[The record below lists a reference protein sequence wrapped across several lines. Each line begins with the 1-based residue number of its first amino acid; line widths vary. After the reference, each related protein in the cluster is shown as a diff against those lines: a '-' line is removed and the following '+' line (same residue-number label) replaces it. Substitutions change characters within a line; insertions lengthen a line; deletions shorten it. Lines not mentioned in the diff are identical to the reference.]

1 MSRLFRIA
9 VLLGFV
15 RIASA
20 AALPEMA
27 RLPLRFEANQGQAP
41 ADVRYTARAGAYT
54 LQLRP
59 AGSSVL
65 LGSQRVDISLVGGNR
80 APRIEAFDPLQAR
93 TNYFVGRRDQWRT
106 GVRSYARV
114 RYASVY
120 PGIDM
125 VYYGNQRQLEYD
137 FVVAPGAEPRAI
149 RLRFDGAKNVRIS
162 SDGDL
167 LVDDMIQKRPV
178 IYQDNPRREISGR
191 YVMLG
196 RNPVGVRVGDY
207 DRSRELVI
215 DPVLTYL
222 TYMGGTGGD
231 RINASKLVGNKL
243 YLTGQT
249 TNQDLGSTEG
259 AYNREHK
266 GLTDMF
272 LAIVDVTPGAGYP
285 LLYMTYFG
293 GTNIDIGLALD
304 VDSQGFVYL
313 TGSTTST
320 DFPLGGDT
328 VQASG
333 AGANTASFL
342 VKLQPAFA
350 GTDALWYSTYL
361 GGSNGETIGKGIVV
375 GPDGSSYIIG
385 TTKADNFPTTDNAYQ
400 KVLWGPQDAFV
411 SKIDPFGKLA
421 YSTYIGGEGIDDG
434 RAILLGANGLVYIT
448 ASTLSDYFPMAQF
461 SAQPFRAGAQDA
473 ILDVF
478 DMNKYGEESLVY
490 GTFYGGSGNEEVR
503 GMAFD
508 AAGNIVLTG
517 YTLSTDL
524 PITGDAMQPQSA
536 GNGDTFVAILNPE
549 IPFIRGLLYS
559 TYYGG
564 KNGDVGYQVAVDKDG
579 SIAITGY
586 TLSPDLPVVG
596 AVPQSAWGG
605 GTDLFI
611 ARFKTGIGG
620 RGAIDFSTYL
630 GATAIYLPTGLAVT
644 GDGSIL
650 VVGFSGAGLP
660 VTDDARQSIF
670 FGGSADGFILVLK

>member
-1 MSRLFRIA
+1 
-9 VLLGFV
+9 
-15 RIASA
+15 
-20 AALPEMA
+20 MA

-41 ADVRYTARAGAYT
+41 AAVRYMARAGSYS
-54 LQLRP
+54 LQLTS
-59 AGSSVL
+59 AGPSVT
-65 LGSQRVDISLVGGNR
+65 LGSHRVDISLVGGNR
-80 APRIEAFDPLQAR
+80 APRLEALEPMPAR
-93 TNYFVGRRDQWRT
+93 TDYFVGRREQWRT
-106 GVRSYARV
+106 NVPSFAKV

-120 PGIDM
+120 PGIDL
-125 VYYGNQRQLEYD
+125 VYYGNQSQLEYD
-137 FVVAPGAEPRAI
+137 FVVAPGADPRSI
-149 RLRFDGAKNVRIS
+149 RMRFHGANRVRIS
-162 SDGDL
+162 DAGDL

-178 IYQDNPRREISGR
+178 IYQDGPRREVAGR
-191 YVMLG
+191 YVLLG
-196 RNPVGVRVGDY
+196 RNTVGVRVGAY
-207 DRSRELVI
+207 DRSRPLVI
-215 DPVLTYL
+215 DPVLSYL

-259 AYNREHK
+259 AYNRNHK

-293 GTNIDIGLALD
+293 GSNVDIGLGID

-313 TGSTTST
+313 TGSTNST

-328 VQASG
+328 VQSTGAST
-333 AGANTASFL
+333 NTASFL
-342 VKLQPAFA
+342 VKLQPAFS

-361 GGSNGETIGKGIVV
+361 AGDTGETIGKGIVV

-400 KVLWGPQDAFV
+400 KVRWGPQDVFV

-448 ASTLSDYFPMAQF
+448 ASTLSDYFPMAGF

-473 ILDVF
+473 ILDVL
-478 DMNKYGEESLVY
+478 DMNKSGEASLVY

-508 AAGNIVLTG
+508 PQGNVVITG

-524 PITGDAMQPQSA
+524 PITGDALQPSSA
-536 GNGDTFVAILNPE
+536 GNGDAFVAALNPA
-549 IPFIRGLLYS
+549 IPFTPGLRYS

-564 KNGDVGYQVAVDKDG
+564 KNGDVGYQVAVDADG
-579 SIAITGY
+579 NIAITGY

-596 AVPQSAWGG
+596 AVPQPAWGG
-605 GTDLFI
+605 GTDLFV
-611 ARFKTGIGG
+611 ARFKRGIGG
-620 RGAIDFSTYL
+620 KGALDFSTYL
-630 GATAIYLPTGLAVT
+630 GATAIYLPTGLSVM
-644 GDGSIL
+644 GDGSLL
-650 VVGFSGAGLP
+650 VVGFSGSGLP
-660 VTDDARQSIF
+660 VTGDARQSIF
-670 FGGSADGFILVLK
+670 FGGSADGFILVMK